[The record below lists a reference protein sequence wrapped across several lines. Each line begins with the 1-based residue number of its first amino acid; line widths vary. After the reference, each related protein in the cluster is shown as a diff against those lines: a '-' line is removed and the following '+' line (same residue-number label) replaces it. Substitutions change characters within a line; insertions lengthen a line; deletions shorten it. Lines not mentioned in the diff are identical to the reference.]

1 MRGLSLLYL
10 TWKVWVPKTLFAQG
24 AAKPSVITA
33 LGHSYFK
40 NTHRFSVINSV
51 SSSARRYST
60 LTVDKRK
67 RYKTG
72 NSTLKKNVWMENAT
86 HRILYTLR
94 VLLPGEM
101 ITSKHKNSYLP
112 FNPKIRRSSLKP
124 VVPER
129 NFEGW
134 YPYTNFY
141 KMCVLY
147 VTIVIKLRFRIEKQ
161 LKNICNNEAGAYLDV
176 FIRGTWRV
184 VKLFLIS
191 NTKRLQ
197 LSFNNKNTHIILKIR
212 N

>member
-1 MRGLSLLYL
+1 MFE
-10 TWKVWVPKTLFAQG
+10 WEMP
-24 AAKPSVITA
+24 P
-33 LGHSYFK
+33 HC
-40 NTHRFSVINSV
+40 
-51 SSSARRYST
+51 
-60 LTVDKRK
+60 
-67 RYKTG
+67 
-72 NSTLKKNVWMENAT
+72 
-86 HRILYTLR
+86 ILYTLR
-94 VLLPGEM
+94 VLLSGEM

-112 FNPKIRRSSLKP
+112 FNPKTRRSSLKP
-124 VVPER
+124 VVSER

-141 KMCVLY
+141 KMCVQY
-147 VTIVIKLRFRIEKQ
+147 VTKVTKLRFRIEKQ

-197 LSFNNKNTHIILKIR
+197 SSFNNKNTHIILKIR